1 MGRGVVFGVAFVA
14 FIAITLLLSTSGMLA
29 PLAPK
34 VLAPAG
40 VTADASTCSIVVT
53 VSSALAFGIS
63 NDYCNPG
70 STISLEVLQTDST
83 AHTFTL
89 IPVANFSFNPNSNTT
104 PDIQTFLDQPGHHPL
119 VNIVPSTTA
128 GDANFTNFTAPPI
141 GAYQYVCME
150 PGHFQY
156 GMYGEIGIGVHVAST
171 TAPDDGPG
179 APVFII
185 AGTITGLVV
194 IALVLGF
201 VVAGDERTRTCPP
214 KGWGTP
220 NLRKRRTTRYRQA
233 QRRSR
238 GAGLERTVRTEP
250 T

>member
-1 MGRGVVFGVAFVA
+1 MGRGLLFGVVLVAFVGL
-14 FIAITLLLSTSGMLA
+14 TLLLSSSGALS

-34 VLAPAG
+34 VAAASG
-40 VTADASTCSIVVT
+40 VKADASTCSIEVT
-53 VSSALAFGIS
+53 VSSAFAFGIS
-63 NDYCNPG
+63 NNYCAPG

-89 IPVANFSFNPNSNTT
+89 IPAANFSFNPGSNTT
-104 PDIQTFLDQPGHHPL
+104 DQIQTFLDAHPPL
-119 VNIVPSTTA
+119 VNIVVSTNP
-128 GDANFTNFTAPPI
+128 GSANFTNFSAPPV

-150 PGHFQY
+150 QGHFTE

-171 TAPDDGPG
+171 SAPDDGPG

-201 VVAGDERTRTCPP
+201 VVGRRREDEDMPP
-214 KGWGTP
+214 
-220 NLRKRRTTRYRQA
+220 
-233 QRRSR
+233 
-238 GAGLERTVRTEP
+238 ERLGYPEPSETENAPLP
-250 T
+250 TNPAPVEGNRP